1 MFGLDK
7 NVIEQIKNVFDEFPQ
22 IEEVL
27 LYGSRA
33 KGNYK
38 PGSDI
43 DLSLKGENLNHN
55 LVNSVSIELDKLFLP
70 YIFDISIFK
79 QITNEDLIEHI
90 NRYGKVF
97 FEKDKI
103 KVSDV

>member
-1 MFGLDK
+1 MFGLEKNIIDK
-7 NVIEQIKNVFDEFPQ
+7 IKIVFEDFPQ
-22 IEEVL
+22 IEEVRI
-27 LYGSRA
+27 YGSRA

-55 LVNSVSIELDKLFLP
+55 LVNSISIELDKLFLP

-79 QITNEDLIEHI
+79 QITNDDLIEHI